1 MSDSEPETESEL
13 EALFEPQGTV
23 ESLTRWERVKQ
34 QYDLYI
40 RAPLKVAIND
50 WRTVVGLG
58 LLVMF
63 GLAGTIGVWFTEA
76 PSSGQAPFL
85 LGPFQNWAYPLG
97 TDVLGRPIHTQLIHA
112 TPAMF
117 QMILGGAGLAI
128 GLATVVG
135 LLSGFLRD
143 TLVDRVLMTIADVVI
158 TIPGLPLVMV
168 LVAVFQPRNPYVV
181 GILLGLDAWP
191 ALARQIRSQVLSI
204 REEHYV
210 EASRIMGLNIWTI
223 LRRDLLGQLTPYIAI
238 NAALAARGI
247 IFGSVG
253 LYFIGV
259 LPFSAL
265 NWGVMMNMAY
275 ASGALNETAK
285 LHWLIWP
292 MVTIFLLSVS
302 FVLLSQGL
310 DSVFNVRLRARHAET
325 AGEDDKS
332 ASKGEHDN
340 A

>member
-1 MSDSEPETESEL
+1 MSDSTSDAPSEL
-13 EALFEPQGTV
+13 EALFESQGTV
-23 ESLTRWERVKQ
+23 ETMSRRDRVKQ

-58 LLVMF
+58 LLAMF
-63 GLAGTIGVWFTEA
+63 GLMGTVGVWFTKA
-76 PSSGQAPFL
+76 PSSGQGPFL
-85 LGPFQNWAYPLG
+85 IGPFQNWGYPLG
-97 TDVLGRPIHTQLIHA
+97 TDVLGRPIHTQIIHA

-117 QMILGGAGLAI
+117 QMIFGGAGLAI
-128 GLATVVG
+128 ALATLVG

-143 TLVDRVLMTIADVVI
+143 TLIDRVLMTVADIVI

-168 LVAVFQPRNPYVV
+168 LVAVFQPDNPYLV
-181 GILLGLDAWP
+181 GVLLGLDAWP

-210 EASRIMGLNIWTI
+210 EASRVMGLSIWTI

-247 IFGSVG
+247 IFGAVG
-253 LYFIGV
+253 LYFIGI
-259 LPFSAL
+259 LPFNAL
-265 NWGVMMNMAY
+265 NWGVMMEMAY
-275 ASGALNETAK
+275 SSGALHTPEK
-285 LHWLIWP
+285 LHWLIFP
-292 MVTIFLLSVS
+292 MVTIFLMSVS

-325 AGEDDKS
+325 AGEGDETTE
-332 ASKGEHDN
+332 GGGIH
-340 A
+340 